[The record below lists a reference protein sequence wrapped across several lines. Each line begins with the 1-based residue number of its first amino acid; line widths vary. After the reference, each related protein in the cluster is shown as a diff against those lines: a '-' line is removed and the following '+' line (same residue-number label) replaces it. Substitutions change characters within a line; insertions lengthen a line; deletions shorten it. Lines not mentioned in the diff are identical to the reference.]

1 MIVWNWNK
9 VNSYF
14 LALKPLRGF
23 PIAQN
28 YRNFGTFWYLRYLE
42 PPGLLENVKDLLR
55 DFLKLKEIEG
65 KMTTRHRPESP
76 FTLQQPQDTLRYTHT
91 LPYHPWHILDIVKG
105 SPKHLQTFLT
115 LNRHHLT
122 PSFLPESSLTSS
134 NKPNASQTV
143 WWVLGSSQGFSWE
156 TCEGVWG
163 AWGCFEVSRGVLGV
177 LAGVS
182 MLWEVSGSIF
192 YSIPTNFHGAL
203 MKVLTFSRRP
213 EGPRCLKYQNV
224 PKFRS
229 FWAIGKPRERF
240 QIWDIRVYFIALQ
253 LDHTVVPYF

>member
-1 MIVWNWNK
+1 MRLPKI
-9 VNSYF
+9 
-14 LALKPLRGF
+14 RG
-23 PIAQN
+23 IW
-28 YRNFGTFWYLRYLE
+28 R
-42 PPGLLENVKDLLR
+42 
-55 DFLKLKEIEG
+55 KLKGG
-65 KMTTRHRPESP
+65 KLPDSALSP
-76 FTLQQPQDTLRYTHT
+76 PSTLQHPLETLRYPHT
-91 LPYHPWHILDIVKG
+91 LPCHPWHILDIAKG
-105 SPKHLQTFLT
+105 SPRHLQTFLT

-203 MKVLTFSRRP
+203 IKALTFSRWP
-213 EGPRCLKYQNV
+213 EGPRCLKYQ
-224 PKFRS
+224 KLRS
-229 FWAIGKPRERF
+229 FWAIGKLRERCPS
-240 QIWDIRVYFIALQ
+240 WDIRVYFIPVPNN
-253 LDHTVVPYF
+253 HTV